1 MKPLVSILIPAHNA
15 QTWIAD
21 TIRSALAQT
30 WENKEIIVIVDGS
43 TDRTPEIVDRF
54 TSQGVIVHRQERSG
68 APTARNVAFGLSR
81 GDYIQW
87 LDADDLLSPNKI
99 ERQLGALT
107 EHDTRRTL
115 LSCPWGKFF
124 YRVEAA
130 RFTPCPLW
138 YDLSPKEWLLRRM
151 ESGSHM
157 QTATWLVSRELTEL
171 AGPWDA
177 RLVVDD
183 DGEYFCRVKRMADG
197 IRFVPAARVYYRH
210 HTEQRVSVVGTS
222 RAKQEA
228 LLLSSQLCVGY
239 MLSLEDSDRSRA
251 ACLAFLQK
259 RMLDF
264 HPNSVDLVAQMQES
278 AAALGGRLEFPR
290 SPRRYIWIQDHLG
303 WGTASLTR
311 RCWRTVKIA
320 AMQWF
325 DRALYQL
332 GEMVRNETDSGKLAD
347 GGQHTRMGPE
357 LGNQLGAAIP
367 TSVSQTSTSLSKNS
381 SSIE

>member
-15 QTWIAD
+15 ETWIAD

-30 WENKEIIVIVDGS
+30 WENKEIIVIDDGS
-43 TDRTPEIVDRF
+43 TDRTPEIVNRF
-54 TSQGVIVHRQERSG
+54 ASNGVVIHHQEKRG
-68 APTARNVAFGLSR
+68 APTARNVAFSLSH

-87 LDADDLLSPNKI
+87 LDADDLLCPTKI

-107 EHDTRRTL
+107 EHDTARTL
-115 LSCPWGKFF
+115 LSGPWGKFF

-138 YDLSPKEWLLRRM
+138 FDLSPTEWLLRRM

-171 AGPWDA
+171 AGPWDT

-183 DGEYFCRVKRMADG
+183 DGEYFCRVKTQADR
-197 IRFVPAARVYYRH
+197 IRFVPAAKVYYRH

-222 RAKQEA
+222 RAKQAA

-239 MLSLEDSDRSRA
+239 MLSLEDSDRSHA
-251 ACLAFLQK
+251 ACLTFLQK

-264 HPNSVDLVAQMQES
+264 HPNCVDLVAQMEES
-278 AAALGGRLEFPR
+278 AASLGGHLEFPR
-290 SPRRYIWIQDHLG
+290 SPRRYTWIQDMFG

-320 AMQWF
+320 AMRWY

-332 GEMVRNETDSGKLAD
+332 DEVRRRHHRFESSANPGVRTVIS
-347 GGQHTRMGPE
+347 PE
-357 LGNQLGAAIP
+357 RGNVSVAIP
-367 TSVSQTSTSLSKNS
+367 TSVSQTATSLPKNR
-381 SSIE
+381 SSIK